1 MDGKCNDHPK
11 SWKDTEDRG
20 SSASQAD
27 HRTHLS
33 DCKMSCTRHCPKQ
46 AVSKAVEITRAQ
58 WVCSQWRCVSRLEAN
73 TITSS
78 RLWCPIQ

>member
-1 MDGKCNDHPK
+1 MDSKCNDHPK